1 VWEHCD
7 DRTKG
12 MAGRVKTSSN
22 LGSSRDVVMARIDSL
37 LEQRSRKSAQ
47 ERAKEEGYEAYKK
60 AQQSN
65 KRPVK
70 SFEKWLQTVA

>member
-1 VWEHCD
+1 
-7 DRTKG
+7 
-12 MAGRVKTSSN
+12 
-22 LGSSRDVVMARIDSL
+22 MARIDSL

>member
-1 VWEHCD
+1 
-7 DRTKG
+7 

-22 LGSSRDVVMARIDSL
+22 LGSDRGVVMARINSL
-37 LEQRSRKSAQ
+37 IEERSRKSAQ

-60 AQQSN
+60 VQQSN
-65 KRPVK
+65 KRPIK